1 MWWTLTWMPLA
12 LKNTLLSE
20 SDPGFTLEKCCLFPV
35 CLGCGAPS
43 TLTSAWAL
51 SRWLSACLPE
61 EQFLS
66 HPLCCVLLG
75 TRCAR
80 GTLFTTKTKTNKKM
94 EPPDGLGCDPEASA
108 DGKTLP
114 CRSDSCCSL
123 GKSPCLSSKMLELVT
138 SRNQTSSRLRWCS
151 LSN

>member
-1 MWWTLTWMPLA
+1 MDASCLKKHPAVRVRSWVHTLKM
-12 LKNTLLSE
+12 LSL
-20 SDPGFTLEKCCLFPV
+20 SCLPR
-35 CLGCGAPS
+35 CGAPW